1 MKTFLI
7 QDIKILKSK
16 IINNKKGNIIKIIN
30 KNSPEF
36 IKFGEL
42 YFSEIKRQYSKGWN
56 LHKKYYCQLGI
67 CYGHVEIKFK
77 DKKLKIKKI
86 FLSEQKS
93 KIIIVPP
100 TIWFKVKSKT
110 KKSVIFNILS
120 NIHDRNETLKKE

>member
-16 IINNKKGNIIKIIN
+16 IINNKKENIIKIIN

-56 LHKKYYCQLGI
+56 
-67 CYGHVEIKFK
+67 FT
-77 DKKLKIKKI
+77 KILLPI
-86 FLSEQKS
+86 
-93 KIIIVPP
+93 
-100 TIWFKVKSKT
+100 
-110 KKSVIFNILS
+110 
-120 NIHDRNETLKKE
+120 RNMLWPC